1 MSKKFIGFWNVSVIL
16 TYIELCIAVGCIC
29 LAADGY
35 LWQPAV
41 GLVLCGICDMFDGKI
56 ARATKR
62 CEDAKVFGIQID
74 SLCDLVSFGVL
85 PSAMGHAYGI
95 GGWGTIALML
105 FTLAA
110 VIRLGYFNVME
121 QKRQETTTE
130 NRKSFEGLPVTYA
143 AVIFPLLSLLRI
155 WVDAGV
161 FAWIYGVVLMV
172 TAFFNLARI
181 RIPKPQI

>member
-1 MSKKFIGFWNVSVIL
+1 MVGFYNYTVIL
-16 TYIELCIAVGCIC
+16 TYMSLVFSVVGMTFALDGRITAALVCMLSSGLC
-29 LAADGY
+29 DS
-35 LWQPAV
+35 
-41 GLVLCGICDMFDGKI
+41 FDGKV
-56 ARATKR
+56 ARTMKR
-62 CEDAKVFGIQID
+62 TEEEKRFGIQID

-95 GGWGTIALML
+95 SGWGTIALML
-105 FTLAA
+105 FSLAA
-110 VIRLGYFNVME
+110 VVRLGYFNVME

-143 AVIFPLLSLLRI
+143 AVIFPLLSLLHI
-155 WVDAGV
+155 WLDATV
-161 FAWIYGVVLMV
+161 FAWIYGCVLMV